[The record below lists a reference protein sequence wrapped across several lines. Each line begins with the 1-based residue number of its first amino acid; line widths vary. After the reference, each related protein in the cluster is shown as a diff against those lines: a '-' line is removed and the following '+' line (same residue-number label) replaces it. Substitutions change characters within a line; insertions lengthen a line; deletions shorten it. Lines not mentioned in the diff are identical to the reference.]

1 MNTEEKKVKKA
12 DYEDIALKTGMQ
24 YFGETILPLLGIQEA
39 ILTPLPT
46 ESVRLEIRRQAED
59 FNYKAGG
66 NRILHFEFQSR
77 NGGKKDLRRFRSYEV
92 SLSDTYG
99 MEVITYVIYSGNV
112 KNPMASLTEGINTYR
127 IVPVTLSNRDADE
140 VFQKIRNRMKKGGA
154 LQREDLI
161 PLALTPLMGGTSP
174 VKDRIKEAFLILKK
188 EEDTKYEETG
198 KLQAMLYAFDIKFLK
213 RQELEEIKEVVGM
226 TLLGEMLMEEGI
238 KRGRQQGLE
247 RGMEQGI
254 EPGTEK
260 VNRLIQLLLKQGRM
274 NDIEKAV
281 RDREYQEKLFR
292 EFGL

>member
-1 MNTEEKKVKKA
+1 M
-12 DYEDIALKTGMQ
+12 
-24 YFGETILPLLGIQEA
+24 
-39 ILTPLPT
+39 
-46 ESVRLEIRRQAED
+46 
-59 FNYKAGG
+59 
-66 NRILHFEFQSR
+66 
-77 NGGKKDLRRFRSYEV
+77 
-92 SLSDTYG
+92 
-99 MEVITYVIYSGNV
+99 IYSGNV

-188 EEDTKYEETG
+188 EEDTKEDTKYEETG
-198 KLQAMLYAFDIKFLK
+198 KLQAMLYAFASKFLK
-213 RQELEEIKEVVGM
+213 KQELEEIKEVVGM

-254 EPGTEK
+254 EQGTEK

>member
-1 MNTEEKKVKKA
+1 
-12 DYEDIALKTGMQ
+12 MQ

-92 SLSDTYG
+92 SLPDTYG

-112 KNPMASLTEGINTYR
+112 KNPMVSLTEGINTYQ
-127 IVPVTLSNRDADE
+127 IVPVTLSSRDADE
-140 VFQKIRNRMKKGGA
+140 VFQKIRNRMKKGGT

-188 EEDTKYEETG
+188 EEDTKEDTKYEETG
-198 KLQAMLYAFDIKFLK
+198 KLQAMLYAFASKFLK
-213 RQELEEIKEVVGM
+213 KQELEEIKEVVGM

-247 RGMEQGI
+247 RGIEQGLEQGMEQGM
-254 EPGTEK
+254 EQGTEK
-260 VNRLIQLLLKQGRM
+260 VNRLIQLLLKQRRM

-281 RDREYQEKLFR
+281 CDREYQEKLFR